1 MSKFYQNVKDPSA
14 QSFSEINAMSV
25 DKLLETEKI
34 NNRNGSWNKLDKT
47 VRIQKLHAFA
57 EKYGKQH
64 FLTPKEVQ
72 QLKAFFIEC
81 LEKSKLQKVKDVIY
95 NKDTREITSIPALF
109 FNTENKNFTL
119 RLDAKH
125 VSTIK
130 SLTPKKKPIVESPH
144 KDCSSTPVTNTPVT
158 DESVATLA
166 PSLVTVG

>member
-1 MSKFYQNVKDPSA
+1 MSKFYPKLKDTTQNYSD
-14 QSFSEINAMSV
+14 INVTNV

-64 FLTPKEVQ
+64 FLTAKEVQ
-72 QLKAFFIEC
+72 NLKIFFIEC

-95 NKDTREITSIPALF
+95 NKDTREITSIPSLF
-109 FNTENKNFTL
+109 FNNENKNFTL

-130 SLTPKKKPIVESPH
+130 SLTPKKKPVSLTTEQ
-144 KDCSSTPVTNTPVT
+144 SSQSSS
-158 DESVATLA
+158 SVAIK
-166 PSLVTVG
+166 SGDSVTECVSDV

>member
-1 MSKFYQNVKDPSA
+1 MSKFYPKLKDPSA
-14 QSFSEINAMSV
+14 QSYSEINALSV

-72 QLKAFFIEC
+72 LLKAFFIEC
-81 LEKSKLQKVKDVIY
+81 LERSKLQKVKDVIY

-130 SLTPKKKPIVESPH
+130 SLTPKKKPIVDICHSTNES
-144 KDCSSTPVTNTPVT
+144 
-158 DESVATLA
+158 ESVPIKSDTEL
-166 PSLVTVG
+166 